1 MATEQ
6 RDYYEVLG
14 VSRDADTKTIKDAFR
29 ELALKYH
36 PDRNKS
42 PDAEA
47 RFKEIAEAYAIISD
61 PKKRADYDA
70 RGFAGV
76 AGFSAEDLF
85 SGIDFG
91 DIFGD
96 MGFGIGG
103 KGAGDGGLFDSFFR
117 RHRQPAG
124 PAKGNDLEV
133 RLTIPLEKVNTGGD
147 ETVHF
152 TRPMTCPTCKG
163 ARAKPGTEPRKCE
176 NCNGT
181 GQQVTTRQETKD
193 KGTISFQQITV
204 CPVCHGQGTFIDH
217 PCETCKGRGEIE
229 KDDNLK
235 VTIPAGV
242 DEGMALRIPGHG
254 LPSPDV
260 AGQPGDLYVIVRS
273 KRDSRFERHG
283 ADLWRMETI
292 DIADAVLGTKLKV
305 PTLDASVEV
314 KVPAGTQPDE
324 VLRLKGKG
332 LPVFGARMH
341 GDINIR
347 IQIHI
352 PEKLSAEEKNLYE
365 QLRQTSKA
373 DKKSWWESIK
383 DKT

>member
-14 VSRDADTKTIKDAFR
+14 VPRDADAKTIKDAFR

-96 MGFGIGG
+96 IGFGMSGTGLGG
-103 KGAGDGGLFDSFFR
+103 GGLFNNFFH
-117 RHRQPAG
+117 RHRHPAG
-124 PAKGNDLEV
+124 PTKGNDLEV
-133 RLTIPLEKVNTGGD
+133 RLTIPLEKVNKGGD

-176 NCNGT
+176 SCNGT

-204 CPVCHGQGTFIDH
+204 CPVCYGQGIFIDT

-254 LPSPDV
+254 LPSSDV
-260 AGQPGDLYVIVRS
+260 GGQPGDLYVIVRS

-314 KVPAGTQPDE
+314 SVPAGTQPDE

-352 PEKLSAEEKNLYE
+352 PEKLSAEEKSLYE

-373 DKKSWWESIK
+373 DKKGWWDSFK

>member
-1 MATEQ
+1 MATKQ

-14 VSRDADTKTIKDAFR
+14 VSRDADAKAIKDAFR

-91 DIFGD
+91 DIFGGS
-96 MGFGIGG
+96 GFG
-103 KGAGDGGLFDSFFR
+103 GGLFDNFFH
-117 RHRQPAG
+117 RHRHPAG
-124 PAKGNDLEV
+124 PAKGNNLEV
-133 RLTIPLEKVNTGGD
+133 RLTIPLEKVNTGGE

-163 ARAKPGTEPRKCE
+163 TRTKPGTKPRKCE
-176 NCNGT
+176 TCNGT

-193 KGTISFQQITV
+193 KGTISFQQISI

-217 PCETCKGRGEIE
+217 PCETCKGRGEVE

-242 DEGMALRIPGHG
+242 DEGTALRIPGHG
-254 LPSPDV
+254 LPSSDV
-260 AGQPGDLYVIVRS
+260 GGQPGDLYVIVRS
-273 KRDSRFERHG
+273 KPDQRFERHG

-292 DIADAVLGTKLKV
+292 DITDAVLGTKLKV

-314 KVPAGTQPDE
+314 SIPAGTQPDE

-352 PEKLSAEEKNLYE
+352 PEKLSAEEKELYE
-365 QLRQTSKA
+365 QLQQASKA
-373 DKKSWWESIK
+373 GKKHWWK
-383 DKT
+383 

>member
-14 VSRDADTKTIKDAFR
+14 VSRDADAKAIKDAFR

-47 RFKEIAEAYAIISD
+47 RFKEIAEAYAILSD

-76 AGFSAEDLF
+76 ADFSAEDLF

-96 MGFGIGG
+96 MGFGFDLGG
-103 KGAGDGGLFDSFFR
+103 GGLFDSFFR
-117 RHRQPAG
+117 QHRRPAG
-124 PAKGNDLEV
+124 PAKGSDLEV

-152 TRPMTCPTCKG
+152 TRPMSCPTCHG
-163 ARAKPGTEPRKCE
+163 SGAKPGTEPRKCE
-176 NCNGT
+176 ACNGS
-181 GQQVTTRQETKD
+181 GKQVTTRRETKE
-193 KGTISFQQITV
+193 KGTISFQQITI
-204 CPVCHGQGTFIDH
+204 CPVCHGQGSFIDH
-217 PCETCKGRGEIE
+217 PCENCRGRGEVE

-235 VTIPAGV
+235 VSIPAGV
-242 DEGMALRIPGHG
+242 DEGTALRIPGHG
-254 LPSPDV
+254 LPSSD
-260 AGQPGDLYVIVRS
+260 AGGQPGDLYVIVRS
-273 KRDSRFERHG
+273 ERDPRFERHG
-283 ADLWRMETI
+283 ADLWRIDTI
-292 DIADAVLGTKLKV
+292 EITEAVLGTKLKI
-305 PTLDASVEV
+305 PTLEGSVEV
-314 KVPAGTQPDE
+314 TVPPGTQPDE

-347 IQIHI
+347 IQVHV
-352 PEKLSAEEKNLYE
+352 PERLSAEEKALYE
-365 QLRQTSKA
+365 QLQQMGKS
-373 DKKSWWESIK
+373 DKKHWWQ
-383 DKT
+383 

>member
-14 VSRDADTKTIKDAFR
+14 VSRDADAKAIKDAFR

-76 AGFSAEDLF
+76 AGFSTEDLF

-96 MGFGIGG
+96 MGFGG
-103 KGAGDGGLFDSFFR
+103 GGLFDGFFH
-117 RHRQPAG
+117 RHRRPAG
-124 PAKGNDLEV
+124 PAKGNNLEV
-133 RLTIPLEKVNTGGD
+133 RLTIPLEKVNTGGE

-163 ARAKPGTEPRKCE
+163 ARTKAGTKPRKCE
-176 NCNGT
+176 TCNGT
-181 GQQVTTRQETKD
+181 GQQVITRQETKE
-193 KGTISFQQITV
+193 KGTISFQQITI
-204 CPVCHGQGTFIDH
+204 CPVCHGQGTFIDS
-217 PCETCKGRGEIE
+217 PCEICRGRGEVE

-242 DEGMALRIPGHG
+242 DEGTALRIPGHG
-254 LPSPDV
+254 LPSKDV
-260 AGQPGDLYVIVRS
+260 GGQAGDLFVVVRS
-273 KRDSRFERHG
+273 KHDPRFERHG
-283 ADLWRMETI
+283 ADLWRVEII
-292 DIADAVLGTKLKV
+292 DITDAILGTKLKV
-305 PTLDASVEV
+305 PILDAQVEV
-314 KVPAGTQPDE
+314 SVPAGTQPDE

-332 LPVFGARMH
+332 LPVFGAQMH

-352 PEKLSAEEKNLYE
+352 PEKLSAEEKDLYE
-365 QLRQTSKA
+365 KLRQVRKI
-373 DKKSWWESIK
+373 DKKHWWK
-383 DKT
+383 

>member
-14 VSRDADTKTIKDAFR
+14 VSRDADAKTIKDAFR

-91 DIFGD
+91 DIFGGS
-96 MGFGIGG
+96 GFGFDLGG
-103 KGAGDGGLFDSFFR
+103 GGLFNNFFH
-117 RHRQPAG
+117 RHPAG

-133 RLTIPLEKVNTGGD
+133 RLTIPLEKVNKGGE

-163 ARAKPGTEPRKCE
+163 SRAKPGTEPRKCE
-176 NCNGT
+176 SCNGT
-181 GQQVTTRQETKD
+181 GKQVTTRQESKD
-193 KGTISFQQITV
+193 KGTISFQQITI
-204 CPVCHGQGTFIDH
+204 CPVCHGQGTFIDS
-217 PCETCKGRGEIE
+217 PCESCNGRGEIE

-260 AGQPGDLYVIVRS
+260 GGQPGDLFVIVRS
-273 KRDSRFERHG
+273 KHDSRFERHG

-292 DIADAVLGTKLKV
+292 DITDAVLGTKLKV
-305 PTLDASVEV
+305 PTLGASVEV

-332 LPVFGARMH
+332 LPVFGARMQ

-352 PEKLSAEEKNLYE
+352 PEKLSAEEKTLYE
-365 QLRQTSKA
+365 QLRQTKKA
-373 DKKSWWESIK
+373 DKKSWWESFK
-383 DKT
+383 ERT

>member
-1 MATEQ
+1 MASEQ

-14 VSRDADTKTIKDAFR
+14 VPRDADAKTIKDAFR
-29 ELALKYH
+29 ELTLKYH

-76 AGFSAEDLF
+76 ADFSAEDLF

-91 DIFGD
+91 DIFGNS
-96 MGFGIGG
+96 GFGFNFGG
-103 KGAGDGGLFDSFFR
+103 GGLFNNFFHGHR
-117 RHRQPAG
+117 RPAG

-133 RLTIPLEKVNTGGD
+133 RLTIPLEKVNTGGE

-152 TRPMTCPTCKG
+152 SRPMTCPTCKG
-163 ARAKPGTEPRKCE
+163 SRAKAGTAPRKCE
-176 NCNGT
+176 SCNGT
-181 GQQVTTRQETKD
+181 GQQVITRQEKKA
-193 KGTISFQQITV
+193 KGSISFQQITV
-204 CPVCHGQGTFIDH
+204 CPVCHGQGTFIDS
-217 PCETCKGRGEIE
+217 PCETCHGRGEIE
-229 KDDNLK
+229 KDDKLK

-242 DEGMALRIPGHG
+242 DEGTALRIPGHG
-254 LPSPDV
+254 LPSTEIG
-260 AGQPGDLYVIVRS
+260 GQPGDLYVIVKS
-273 KRDSRFERHG
+273 KSDPRFERHG
-283 ADLWRMETI
+283 ADLWRIERI
-292 DIADAVLGTKLKV
+292 DIADAVLGTKIKI

-314 KVPAGTQPDE
+314 SVPAGTQPDE

-332 LPVFGARMH
+332 LPVFGAKMH

-352 PEKLSAEEKNLYE
+352 PEKLTSEEKALYE

-373 DKKSWWESIK
+373 DKKGWWESFK
-383 DKT
+383 ERT

>member
-1 MATEQ
+1 MATKQ

-14 VSRDADTKTIKDAFR
+14 VSRDADTKTIKNAFR

-61 PKKRADYDA
+61 PKKRAEYDA

-76 AGFSAEDLF
+76 ADFSSEDLF

-96 MGFGIGG
+96 MGFGTGG
-103 KGAGDGGLFDSFFR
+103 GGLFNSFFR
-117 RHRQPAG
+117 RNRQSSG

-133 RLTIPLEKVNTGGD
+133 RLTIPLEKVNKGGD

-163 ARAKPGTEPRKCE
+163 ARAKPGTKPRKCE
-176 NCNGT
+176 SCNGT
-181 GQQVTTRQETKD
+181 GQQVITRQETKD

-204 CPVCHGQGTFIDH
+204 CPVCYGQGTFIDT
-217 PCETCKGRGEIE
+217 PCDTCKGRGEIE

-254 LPSPDV
+254 FPSSDV
-260 AGQPGDLYVIVRS
+260 GGQPGDLYVIVRS
-273 KRDSRFERHG
+273 KHDSRFERHG
-283 ADLWRMETI
+283 ADLWRMEII
-292 DIADAVLGTKLKV
+292 DIADAVLGTKIKV

-332 LPVFGARMH
+332 LPVFGAQMH

-352 PEKLSAEEKNLYE
+352 PEKLSAEEKSLYE
-365 QLRQTSKA
+365 QLRQTSKT
-373 DKKSWWESIK
+373 KKKGWWDTFKEKS
-383 DKT
+383 